1 MAKKVTDSKITRHI
15 DKNTTAFEHNSKT
28 VLVNPP
34 DGEGGGS
41 KALTPRVGLVAPHP
55 VQVGVG
61 AARLQRRTTTTN
73 YS

>member
-41 KALTPRVGLVAPHP
+41 KALTPR
-55 VQVGVG
+55 
-61 AARLQRRTTTTN
+61 
-73 YS
+73 

>member
-34 DGEGGGS
+34 DGEEAHNYDQLQLMPNSGS
-41 KALTPRVGLVAPHP
+41 ARKAPASQTRYH
-55 VQVGVG
+55 
-61 AARLQRRTTTTN
+61 
-73 YS
+73 